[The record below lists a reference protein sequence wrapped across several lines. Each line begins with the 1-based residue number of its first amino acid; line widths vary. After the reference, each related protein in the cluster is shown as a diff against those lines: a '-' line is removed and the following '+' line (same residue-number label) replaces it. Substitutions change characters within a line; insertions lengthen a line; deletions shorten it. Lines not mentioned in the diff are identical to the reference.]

1 MTAGTGNYR
10 IVPFEERYR
19 ADVIALWHACGLTR
33 PWNDPDKDIDRKLTD
48 PVGRFLLLVKRQKLE
63 TGETDAVVGS
73 VMVGY
78 DGHRGSIYYLC
89 TSPDCRREGIGKML
103 MDECEAFLTGLGC
116 PKINLFVRADNEQAT
131 GFYGGIGYQAETTRL
146 FGKRLIPDN

>member
-1 MTAGTGNYR
+1 MTVKAEPYR

-19 ADVIALWHACGLTR
+19 ADVVRLWQDCGLTR

-48 PVGRFLLLVKRQKLE
+48 PVGRFLLLLKQSEAGAGK
-63 TGETDAVVGS
+63 GEAVVGS

-89 TSPDCRREGIGKML
+89 TAPECRREGLGKML
-103 MDECEAFLTGLGC
+103 MDECEAFLVGLDC

-131 GFYGGIGYQAETTRL
+131 GFYNDIGYQVETTRIL
-146 FGKRLIPDN
+146 GKRLIPDD